1 LSTCIQLRRL
11 ATTAAAAFFVFAA
24 SAFTATSA
32 QADDVGHVRLAHL
45 APDCGMVDVYLT
57 PQAGTAPAKVIPS
70 VDYGSVSDYFTMPP
84 GPYAVAL
91 REAGGGPSSPVEL
104 ATQITVETGH
114 AYTVAALGMR
124 ADLGARVLNDDLSM
138 APAGKARL
146 RIVQAAAETPLLNV
160 SVANGANIA
169 DQVSYPSATDYRVVD
184 QGRAT
189 VQLRQP
195 TGARTTSVDVS
206 LEDGSVYSLFVL
218 DKKSGLTAELRSD
231 ALRKGQVPV
240 GGMETGAG
248 GSQPRS
254 SVVVPVAVLFVLCG
268 AIAAGGAR
276 RRRRSPVRARTG
288 R

>member
-1 LSTCIQLRRL
+1 MCIRLRRL
-11 ATTAAAAFFVFAA
+11 ATVAAAGFIVFGA
-24 SAFTATSA
+24 SALTATSA
-32 QADDVGHVRLAHL
+32 HADDVGYVRMAHL

-57 PQAGTAPAKVIPS
+57 PQAGSAPAKVIPS

-91 REAGGGPSSPVEL
+91 REAGHGPSSPIEL

-160 SVANGANIA
+160 SVASGANIA
-169 DQVSYPSATDYRVVD
+169 DQVAYPSATDYRLVD

-231 ALRKGQVPV
+231 ALRKGPVPA

-248 GSQPRS
+248 GSRPRPS
-254 SVVVPVAVLFVLCG
+254 IVVPVAVLLVLFG
-268 AIAAGGAR
+268 VLLTGGALR
-276 RRRRSPVRARTG
+276 RRRAPVRGRTD

>member
-1 LSTCIQLRRL
+1 LSMGIRLRRF
-11 ATTAAAAFFVFAA
+11 ATVAAAGLIVFGA
-24 SAFTATSA
+24 SALTATAA
-32 QADDVGHVRLAHL
+32 QADDVGYVRMAHL

-57 PQAGTAPAKVIPS
+57 PQSGSAPAKVIPS

-91 REAGGGPSSPVEL
+91 REAGHGPSSPIEL
-104 ATQITVETGH
+104 ATQITVETGR

-146 RIVQAAAETPLLNV
+146 RIVQAAAETPLVNV

-169 DQVSYPSATDYRVVD
+169 DQVSYPSATDYRIVD
-184 QGRAT
+184 QGPAT
-189 VQLRQP
+189 VHLRQP
-195 TGARTTSVDVS
+195 TGSRSTSVDVS
-206 LEDGSVYSLFVL
+206 LQDGSVYSLFVL

-231 ALRKGQVPV
+231 ALRKGQVPA
-240 GGMETGAG
+240 GGMEAGAG
-248 GSQPRS
+248 GSRPQP
-254 SVVVPVAVLFVLCG
+254 SVFMPVAALLVLGGVLLTGG
-268 AIAAGGAR
+268 AI
-276 RRRRSPVRARTG
+276 RRRRSPVRVRAG